1 MSRLSSFSKAL
12 ILLAVC
18 YVGLAYGISPPLPAV
33 ILYLYM
39 GLIIVGILSQIGVE
53 NEKLGEFVRPI
64 RELLVDD
71 GKAGRRMVVFTLL
84 PVMVA
89 AIVFSNTSVSSDPP
103 AELRT
108 VHPAPPPTIQ
118 FRGRDVDLAG
128 LENPLRHDERE
139 LRPAPGGRTGLPT
152 IKNCHFCHGDDL
164 DGNGMFAHA
173 FSPPPADFRDPWD
186 HRHAPRIIRVLACEQ
201 GWTGIARGLGAV
213 ERRRCPPG
221 RRCLTEEEIW
231 QVILFMYDATDQ
243 VPRTWE

>member
-71 GKAGRRMVVFTLL
+71 GKAGRRIVVFTLL

-108 VHPAPPPTIQ
+108 VHPAPPAMMQ
-118 FRGRDVDLAG
+118 FRGRDIDLAG
-128 LENPLRHDERE
+128 LENPLRHDEENYDRHLE
-139 LRPAPGGRTGLPT
+139 AGRATYY
-152 IKNCHFCHGDDL
+152 KNCHFCHGDDL

-173 FSPPPADFRDPWD
+173 FNPPPADFRDPGTIAMLQESFVFW
-186 HRHAPRIIRVLACEQ
+186 RVSKGGPGLPEVSAPWSSAMPAWE
-201 GWTGIARGLGAV
+201 
-213 ERRRCPPG
+213 EM
-221 RRCLTEEEIW
+221 LTEEEIW

>member
-108 VHPAPPPTIQ
+108 VHPAPPATIQ
-118 FRGRDVDLAG
+118 FRGRDIDLAG
-128 LENPLRHDERE
+128 LENPLRHDSENY
-139 LRPAPGGRTGLPT
+139 GGHVEAGRD
-152 IKNCHFCHGDDL
+152 IYYQNCHFCHGDDL
-164 DGNGMFAHA
+164 AGNGMFAHA
-173 FSPPPADFRDPWD
+173 FNPPPADFRDPGTIAMLQESFVFW
-186 HRHAPRIIRVLACEQ
+186 RVSKGGPGLPVVSAPWSSAMPAWE
-201 GWTGIARGLGAV
+201 
-213 ERRRCPPG
+213 EM
-221 RRCLTEEEIW
+221 LTEEEIW